1 MDEITKDSI
10 AQLSGERFSELY
22 LLFREEN
29 SRRRKEKSVIA
40 VFSIG
45 DRDYPLECIG
55 SDKVRDIKKKLEDDY
70 LVLGGVRIPGPSSNW
85 IYRLNETETG
95 EEEELNNDKCI
106 SDYADENS
114 SVFVSVKPPK
124 RKAEQV
130 DQIPQRKKKRGNKSS
145 TSSTATHG
153 NEQVKQDK
161 KEENLEKEKDKKDKK
176 EKKKHK
182 RNTNRD

>member
-124 RKAEQV
+124 RKAEQ

-145 TSSTATHG
+145 TSSTSTHG